1 MKEINI
7 DKIIRSQRKTM
18 ALVVTADATLIVRAP
33 LELTLEFINEVV
45 FKRRFWIK
53 QKKIEA
59 IKNG

>member
-33 LELTLEFINEVV
+33 LESTLEYINEVL

-53 QKKIEA
+53 QKKIDA
-59 IKNG
+59 IKNR